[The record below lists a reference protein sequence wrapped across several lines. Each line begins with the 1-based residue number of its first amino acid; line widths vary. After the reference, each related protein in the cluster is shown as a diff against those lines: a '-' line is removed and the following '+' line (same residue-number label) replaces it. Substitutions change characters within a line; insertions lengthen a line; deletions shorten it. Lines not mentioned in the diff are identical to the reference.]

1 MGQCA
6 DRLEPDS
13 RILVRHLNGQQ
24 RERVGEPVLPV
35 SNDASRRA
43 SHSGVGRSEQS
54 GEQFRIHDVERLV
67 RPKPFEL
74 VVLVRRVLG
83 VEIRDPR
90 GQVAQHS
97 SCAAL
102 LQDALGLGSRPA
114 LGGLKCFEQF
124 RVRGVDE
131 LRALDQGATL
141 RGDAPDAAAGVVAAV
156 VAEVDFA
163 VLDDRVAPIG
173 EVERAVGPELPV
185 EGTEAGIGG
194 AHHVGHLAGDVGG
207 ALVGG
212 FEAHDAVG
220 AEIGGDEVALPV
232 GGEVGAVDDLEAG
245 EFRVVAGADAG
256 ELAAGG
262 GEGEVGRAGDGP
274 AHALETGA
282 VGDEGLAVGIELVA
296 PGIDPAAVA
305 NLQLLVARVEAEDAA
320 GGEAGDAVGRLG
332 VGAGVNGL
340 GEIEAAVG
348 APARAVD
355 VVVGVLGAE
364 AAEDDAALIGLA
376 VAIGIAEVE
385 ELGALR
391 DVDAAVAGRDAGG
404 NEETVGEDGGFVG
417 AAGAGGVFEDDDLV
431 GGGRAGLDLR
441 INFGAGDPEAAGWV
455 EVHVDRFIE
464 QGIFGPERDLEGG
477 VDGERRDGLR
487 RGFGVEVA
495 DA

>member
-163 VLDDRVAPIG
+163 VLDDRVVPVGDVDRAVGAHLDVYRAERGVLRLDQLALLARGEPRAVVAEDISANAVAAEVVCDQATVPAIG
-173 EVERAVGPELPV
+173 EVSAADHFKAAIL
-185 EGTEAGIGG
+185 GTAGIEPLKNPDG
-194 AHHVGHLAGDVGG
+194 VGRG
-207 ALVGG
+207 
-212 FEAHDAVG
+212 
-220 AEIGGDEVALPV
+220 EIVR
-232 GGEVGAVDDLEAG
+232 AG
-245 EFRVVAGADAG
+245 ERVVDP
-256 ELAAGG
+256 LAAG
-262 GEGEVGRAGDGP
+262 
-274 AHALETGA
+274 
-282 VGDEGLAVGIELVA
+282 
-296 PGIDPAAVA
+296 
-305 NLQLLVARVEAEDAA
+305 
-320 GGEAGDAVGRLG
+320 AVGREGLSPAVKVEAPG
-332 VGAGVNGL
+332 VH
-340 GEIEAAVG
+340 EASDENAQLH
-348 APARAVD
+348 R
-355 VVVGVLGAE
+355 LGAKFPNAA
-364 AAEDDAALIGLA
+364 AAEPSDA
-376 VAIGIAEVE
+376 
-385 ELGALR
+385 
-391 DVDAAVAGRDAGG
+391 
-404 NEETVGEDGGFVG
+404 
-417 AAGAGGVFEDDDLV
+417 
-431 GGGRAGLDLR
+431 
-441 INFGAGDPEAAGWV
+441 
-455 EVHVDRFIE
+455 
-464 QGIFGPERDLEGG
+464 Q
-477 VDGERRDGLR
+477 
-487 RGFGVEVA
+487 RGFDVA
-495 DA
+495 VYID